1 MKLDP
6 FAQWGKVFEM
16 WQKLTDDSIARATA
30 FCAEV
35 EKAEAKRVERA
46 ATAIE
51 EIAKL
56 QKETLAYGAQLGA
69 ELRKVSLDAFQKA
82 TALAST
88 AATAAGESRSWRRAA
103 RTAEIVA
110 AAPAPV
116 RVPTAA
122 RQRPSRFVAA
132 SSSAEVYS
140 QSER

>member
-1 MKLDP
+1 MQHEAGTGVAHKEALSMKLDP

-88 AATAAGESRSWRRAA
+88 AATAA
-103 RTAEIVA
+103 
-110 AAPAPV
+110 
-116 RVPTAA
+116 
-122 RQRPSRFVAA
+122 
-132 SSSAEVYS
+132 
-140 QSER
+140 